1 LLKRT
6 VSGIILTLLLIGMFT
21 LAFNIQPVKSEPRTW
36 TVDDDGPADF
46 SSIQEAINSPQ
57 VIDGDTI
64 FVYNGTYY
72 ENVVVNKTISLIGE
86 KDLTIV
92 DGNYTGNVFY
102 VVANNVFLS
111 GFKIQNSGNYEAVLI
126 SYSNGSVLTDNL
138 IRGGKGVSLVSSNNN
153 TLENNIIYGG
163 SPNCIKLQNSSE
175 NAIIRNSIEW
185 AFIDSIR
192 LEYSNNN
199 TVVRNNITYNSQ
211 GSGLALHNS
220 SSNILRENRIDGVFR
235 AAVALFSN
243 SNYNLVEYNVAIN
256 GRNHGIICSGSNN
269 NIIRGNYIADNYYQ
283 GISLELT
290 DYNTIVDNT
299 ITRNAI
305 AELYDSSG
313 ISLEQASH
321 NILERNNITANKHHG
336 IRLASSSNN
345 VLRDNVMASNGYNFG
360 VFGQELSDFIND
372 VNASNTVDGKPVY
385 YWINKHDQEV
395 PQDAGYVALINSTNI
410 TIENLISGVSLAY
423 TENSKI
429 QNVTAT
435 NSYYGIQLYWSLNN
449 SITSSNITKN
459 CFGILLYSSSKN
471 NIVENSITNN
481 SEFGIYLW
489 ESTNNTLVNNM
500 ASNHKYDGIC
510 VVGSSYNMLV
520 NDIALDNRV
529 GIYLSRSN
537 YNTLIGNS
545 VSNNSNGIRLDN
557 SRYNVLLNNTASNN
571 YDAGMFLDGGEN
583 NTFLNNIIAH
593 NHEYGIRML
602 NSAGNTVF
610 HNNLINNAKQVYV
623 TTGYVNTWD
632 DGYPSGGNYWS
643 DYTGIDSKSGPNQ
656 DQPGS
661 DGIGDTPYIIDA
673 NNTDR
678 YPFKAPINMFDA
690 GTWNGASY
698 NVNVVSNSTVS
709 DFYFN
714 PDEGAFLRFSVTGE
728 SGTVGFCKVAI
739 RKQLLWVESGQWVVL
754 LDDVL
759 VTPTITEDANHTY
772 LYFTY
777 NHSTK
782 TVVIQ
787 GTHVIPEFP
796 SFLILSLSMMATLLA
811 IITSRRK
818 RFKHQTGRQHTS

>member
-1 LLKRT
+1 MNRKLVLT
-6 VSGIILTLLLIGMFT
+6 LTLTLLVGM
-21 LAFNIQPVKSEPRTW
+21 LNVAFNIQPVKSEPRTW

-57 VIDGDTI
+57 VVDGDTI
-64 FVYNGTYY
+64 FVYNGTYC

-92 DGNYTGNVFY
+92 DGNYTGDVFY

-111 GFKIQNSGNYEAVLI
+111 GFKIQHSGNYEAVLI

-153 TLENNIIYGG
+153 TLENNTIYGG
-163 SPNCIKLQNSSE
+163 SPHCINLQNSSE

-185 AFIDSIR
+185 AFMDSIR

-220 SSNILRENRIDGVFR
+220 SSNILRENRIDNVFR

-243 SNYNLVEYNVAIN
+243 SSHNLVEYNVAIN
-256 GRNHGIICSGSNN
+256 GRNHGIICGGGSSNV
-269 NIIRGNYIADNYYQ
+269 IRGNYIVDNYYQ
-283 GISLELT
+283 GISLELA
-290 DYNTIVDNT
+290 DYNTIEDNT

-372 VNASNTVDGKPVY
+372 VDASNTVDGKPVY

-429 QNVTAT
+429 QNITAT
-435 NSYYGIQLYWSLNN
+435 NSYYGIQLDWSLNN

-471 NIVENSITNN
+471 NIVENNITNDN
-481 SEFGIYLW
+481 YGIYLL
-489 ESTNNTLVNNM
+489 ESSNNTIYHNNF
-500 ASNHKYDGIC
+500 I
-510 VVGSSYNMLV
+510 
-520 NDIALDNRV
+520 
-529 GIYLSRSN
+529 
-537 YNTLIGNS
+537 
-545 VSNNSNGIRLDN
+545 
-557 SRYNVLLNNTASNN
+557 NNTN
-571 YDAGMFLDGGEN
+571 
-583 NTFLNNIIAH
+583 
-593 NHEYGIRML
+593 
-602 NSAGNTVF
+602 
-610 HNNLINNAKQVYV
+610 QVYV
-623 TTGYVNTWD
+623 SGELSNVWD
-632 DGYPSGGNYWS
+632 NGYPSGGNYWS
-643 DYTGIDSKSGPNQ
+643 DYVGVDSDP
-656 DQPGS
+656 
-661 DGIGDTPYIIDA
+661 DGIGDTEYVID
-673 NNTDR
+673 TDNIDH
-678 YPFKAPINMFDA
+678 YPLMGMFSDFDA
-690 GTWNGASY
+690 TLEQGVQTICNSSISDFQSDNTSISFNVTGEDGTAGFCRICIPTALMNATYRVFVNGTETQC
-698 NVNVVSNSTVS
+698 NLLPCSNSTHS
-709 DFYFN
+709 
-714 PDEGAFLRFSVTGE
+714 
-728 SGTVGFCKVAI
+728 
-739 RKQLLWVESGQWVVL
+739 
-754 LDDVL
+754 
-759 VTPTITEDANHTY
+759 Y

-777 NHSTK
+777 SHSTK
-782 TVVIQ
+782 EIII
-787 GTHVIPEFP
+787 IPELT
-796 SFLILSLSMMATLLA
+796 SLIILPLFMIATL
-811 IITSRRK
+811 IIVTIFSKK
-818 RFKHQTGRQHTS
+818 RIDITQRAHTHSLRVRVWCV